1 VTSVVVRA
9 PAKVNLQLSVGPLR
23 RDGYH
28 ELVNVFHAVSLHDE
42 VTVTPARSLRVEV
55 EGESAAAVPR
65 GADNLAA
72 KAAYALAERTGVE
85 PSVQLHIRKRIP
97 VAAGMAGG
105 SADAAAALV
114 GCDALWSTGLRR
126 ETLHELAATLGADV
140 PFALLGGTAVGT
152 RRGDRLLPV
161 LARGEFHWV
170 FAHAEGGLSAPAVYA
185 ECDRLRSGR
194 KVPPPTLDETLMAAL
209 RAGDPVAL
217 GRSLSNDLEPAVL
230 SLRPQLQL
238 TLEAGAEH
246 GALGAVVCG
255 SGPTC
260 AFLARS
266 AEAALDLAV
275 ALSATGLCRDVKRA
289 MGPAPGARIVPS
301 L

>member
-72 KAAYALAERTGVE
+72 RAAYALAERTGVE

-114 GCDALWSTGLRR
+114 GCDALWGTGLRR

-170 FAHAEGGLSAPAVYA
+170 FAYAEGGLSAPMVYA

-301 L
+301 P

>member
-72 KAAYALAERTGVE
+72 RAAYALAERTGVE
-85 PSVQLHIRKRIP
+85 PSVRLHVRKRIP

-114 GCDALWSTGLRR
+114 GCDALWGTHLRR

-170 FAHAEGGLSAPAVYA
+170 FAYAEGGLSAPMVYA

-301 L
+301 P